1 MTEQMKAVRYYEY
14 GGPEVLVTERV
25 QIPTA
30 GPGQVL
36 VKVHAAGINPIDWKL
51 RAGEMKGIIPVQFP
65 VTVGR
70 DLSGVVEAVGED
82 VESFRVGDEVYAVM
96 PKEAFGAYAEYALL
110 DQSHVALKPETLD
123 FVQASTVPMSAL
135 TAWQSM
141 VDLGGLKAGDNI
153 LVHAAAGSVGGMA
166 VQIAK
171 AMGAYVTGAAFEK
184 DRAFVEG
191 LGADRFV
198 SYDAGP
204 FEAVVHDQDIVLDTL
219 AGEIQDRSWSTLKPN
234 GILVTTLVL
243 GDNDK
248 PKQFGVRAA
257 NTVSGP
263 SGAQLK
269 QVAQLIDSGKISTH
283 VGLVLSLDEAAKAQE
298 LTENRGVKGKIALKL
313 Q

>member
-1 MTEQMKAVRYYEY
+1 MTEKMKAVRYHQY
-14 GGPEVLVTERV
+14 GGPEVLVMEHV
-25 QIPTA
+25 QKPVV

-36 VKVHAAGINPIDWKL
+36 VKVKAAGINPIDWKL
-51 RAGEMKGIIPVQFP
+51 RAGEMTAIIPVQFP

-70 DLSGVVEAVGED
+70 DLAGVVEAVAED
-82 VESFRVGDEVYAVM
+82 VESFRPGDAVYAVM

-123 FVQASTVPMSAL
+123 FIQASTIPMSAL
-135 TAWQSM
+135 TAWQSI
-141 VDLGGLKAGDNI
+141 VDIGELKAGDNI
-153 LVHAAAGSVGGMA
+153 LVHGAAGSVGSMA

-171 AMGAYVTGAAFEK
+171 ALGAQVTGAAFEK
-184 DRAFVEG
+184 DKAFVES
-191 LGADRFV
+191 LGTDRFV

-204 FEAVVHDQDIVLDTL
+204 FENVVQDQDIVLDTL

-243 GDNDK
+243 GDQEK

-269 QVAQLIDSGKISTH
+269 QIAQLIDSGKISTRL
-283 VGLVLSLDEAAKAQE
+283 GLVLSLDEAAKAQE
-298 LTENRGVKGKIALKL
+298 LSQSHSIKGKIVLNL